1 MKWNELFFCVPRSV
15 VAYVV
20 SGIVLTLLFSFSC
33 RISSLVSG
41 DSSISSGQVVNVV
54 TFVFFIFLV

>member
-15 VAYVV
+15 VVYAV

-41 DSSISSGQVVNVV
+41 DSSVSSSQVVNVV
-54 TFVFFIFLV
+54 TVIFFIFLV